1 MTSFTGTWRLTRLAL
16 RRDRVKLPIWILAIA
31 GIMLISVPA
40 LGDVY
45 GDQAAQITYAL
56 TSASSVAAR
65 VFGGTVDG
73 PSLGS
78 ITMVETYL
86 FLAVL
91 VAFMSTL
98 CVIRHT
104 RQNEE
109 LGRSELIGSTP
120 VGRYSELSAAIMV
133 SLLANVVTALL
144 LYLALRIEP
153 ELSAQGSL
161 GLSVNFLFIGIAF
174 TGVAALTAQL
184 SDSSRGANSFA
195 AIAIGV
201 FFVLRGIGD
210 AIGNVSAD
218 GMSVISAWP
227 TWLSPFGWGQL
238 VHPYTQGNWGIY
250 WIFALFI
257 TLAFS
262 ASAVLV
268 THRDSGSGIIPA
280 RNGPKHAK
288 KSLLSAHGLAWR
300 LQKGILIG
308 WVIVG
313 LALGVTFG
321 SIANQ
326 FSDMLETNEQFAE
339 FIGAM
344 GGQENI
350 VNIFFGAMFSFTAI
364 IIAGYGLQALLKTR
378 TEESTDRLEQ
388 IIGTHV
394 SRERWL
400 SSHMIITL
408 LGMVAILLSI
418 GVSTG
423 VTHVIVSG
431 SGWSGITAIMLA
443 PLVHLPAMVVMY
455 GIGVFL
461 FGSKPRWMIAGVW
474 SVFGFFL
481 VIGQFAALLELP
493 NWVINVSP
501 FSHAPLLPSDS
512 LKILPIAIL
521 SSIGLALIVSGTTLF
536 RKRDLQV

>member
-31 GIMLISVPA
+31 GIMLVSVPA
-40 LGDVY
+40 LSDVY
-45 GDQAAQITYAL
+45 GDPAAQVTYAV

-120 VGRYSELSAAIMV
+120 VGRYSELSAAIIV
-133 SLLANVVTALL
+133 SLLANLVTTLL
-144 LYLALRIEP
+144 LFLALSIEP
-153 ELSAQGSL
+153 ELSRSGSL
-161 GLSVNFLFIGIAF
+161 GLSLNYLLVGISF
-174 TGVAALTAQL
+174 TGIAALTAQL
-184 SDSSRGANSFA
+184 SESSRGANSFA

-210 AIGNVSAD
+210 AIGSVSAD
-218 GMSVISAWP
+218 GMRVISGWP

-238 VHPYTQGNWGIY
+238 VHPYTQGNWNIY
-250 WIFALFI
+250 WLFI
-257 TLAFS
+257 CFIAAIFS
-262 ASAVLV
+262 VSAILV
-268 THRDSGSGIIPA
+268 KHRDSGSGILPA
-280 RNGPKHAK
+280 RNGPRYAK
-288 KSLLSAHGLAWR
+288 KSLLSVNGLTWR
-300 LQKGILIG
+300 LQKGTMIG
-308 WVIVG
+308 WAIVG
-313 LALGVTFG
+313 LALGITYG

-350 VNIFFGAMFSFTAI
+350 TNIFFGAMFSFTAV

-388 IIGTHV
+388 ILGTHV

-400 SSHMIITL
+400 GSHIIITVS
-408 LGMVAILLSI
+408 GMTVILLTIGISASI
-418 GVSTG
+418 TNA
-423 VTHVIVSG
+423 IVSG
-431 SGWSGITAIMLA
+431 SGWNGLVSLSLA
-443 PLVHLPAMVVMY
+443 PLVHLPAMAIMY

-461 FGSKPRWMIAGVW
+461 FGSKPSWMIAGVW
-474 SVFGFFL
+474 SIFGLFL
-481 VIGQFAALLELP
+481 VIGQFAVLLKLP
-493 NWVINVSP
+493 DWVINVSP

-512 LKILPIAIL
+512 LKIVPIVALSTVATVLIL
-521 SSIGLALIVSGTTLF
+521 SGTVLF
-536 RKRDLQV
+536 RRRDLQI

>member
-1 MTSFTGTWRLTRLAL
+1 MNSFTGTWRLTRLAL
-16 RRDRVKLPIWILAIA
+16 RRDRVKLPIWIASIA

-40 LGDVY
+40 LSDVY
-45 GDQAAQITYAL
+45 SEQAAKVTYAL

-73 PSLGS
+73 PTLGS

-98 CVIRHT
+98 CVVRHT

-120 VGRYSELSAAIMV
+120 VGRYSELSAAIIV
-133 SLLANVVTALL
+133 SLLANVATALL
-144 LYLALRIEP
+144 LFLALSIEP
-153 ELSAQGSL
+153 ELSRTGSL
-161 GLSVNFLFIGIAF
+161 GLAFNYLLVGISFTGIAAF
-174 TGVAALTAQL
+174 TAQL

-195 AIAIGV
+195 SIAIGI

-210 AIGNVSAD
+210 AIGTVSAD

-227 TWLSPFGWGQL
+227 TWLSPFGWGQV
-238 VHPYTQGNWGIY
+238 VHPFTQGNWGVY
-250 WIFALFI
+250 WLFGLFI
-257 TLAFS
+257 LAIFS
-262 ASAVLV
+262 VSAIIVRR
-268 THRDSGSGIIPA
+268 RDSGSGIIPA
-280 RNGPKHAK
+280 RNGLAYAK
-288 KSLLSAHGLAWR
+288 PSLLSTSGLTWR

-308 WVIVG
+308 WMIVG
-313 LALGVTFG
+313 LCLGVTYG

-350 VNIFFGAMFSFTAI
+350 TNIFFAAMFSFTAVI
-364 IIAGYGLQALLKTR
+364 LAGYGWQALLKTR

-388 IIGTHV
+388 ILGTHV
-394 SRERWL
+394 SRTRWL
-400 SSHMIITL
+400 GSHIFVTIGGMALIM
-408 LGMVAILLSI
+408 LGIGFSTSI
-418 GVSTG
+418 
-423 VTHVIVSG
+423 THVIVSG
-431 SGWSGITAIMLA
+431 EGWGGFWSLSLA
-443 PLVHLPAMVVMY
+443 PLVHLPAMAIMY

-474 SVFGFFL
+474 SIFGLFL

-493 NWVINVSP
+493 TWFINLSP
-501 FSHAPLLPSDS
+501 FSHAPLLPSDP
-512 LKILPIAIL
+512 LKALPVVIL
-521 SSIGLALIVSGTTLF
+521 SSVATGLILAGTLLF
-536 RKRDLQV
+536 RRRDIQT